1 MPNACAT
8 RRRGCSS
15 AGLRAPGRVL
25 CLPLLRSLQHHAARY
40 SRRSSPALG
49 RPGRVR
55 RLYIAPG
62 PEHAHRGR
70 SRPSSRPPPR
80 PPPPPI
86 HTLEQPVAPPQARR
100 RARPAARPLA
110 RSRAGAPSPPRD
122 RPGPAGQRRALPFS
136 CGDRATPP
144 RCGTR
149 PSTVGAA
156 LGDLRSCGTP
166 MSASPSLADGGKE
179 KAGKDGCGVPQG
191 PDSGVWATGGRRSGE
206 ATGTGGT
213 GLALN
218 GRGAT
223 SYPGG
228 GREVVSCENRL
239 WSRHC
244 SSVPREVT

>member
-1 MPNACAT
+1 MRTGGGAGRP
-8 RRRGCSS
+8 RGRPRGRPLPRYILSS
-15 AGLRAPGRVL
+15 SQS
-25 CLPLLRSLQHHAARY
+25 LLRRLAGARARPPARSLAR
-40 SRRSSPALG
+40 AL
-49 RPGRVR
+49 
-55 RLYIAPG
+55 A
-62 PEHAHRGR
+62 
-70 SRPSSRPPPR
+70 PPPR
-80 PPPPPI
+80 
-86 HTLEQPVAPPQARR
+86 HVTGQAPP
-100 RARPAARPLA
+100 
-110 RSRAGAPSPPRD
+110 
-122 RPGPAGQRRALPFS
+122 GPRRALPFS

-149 PSTVGAA
+149 PATVGAA

-166 MSASPSLADGGKE
+166 MSASPSLADGGEE

-228 GREVVSCENRL
+228 GREVASCENRL

-244 SSVPREVT
+244 SSGPREVT